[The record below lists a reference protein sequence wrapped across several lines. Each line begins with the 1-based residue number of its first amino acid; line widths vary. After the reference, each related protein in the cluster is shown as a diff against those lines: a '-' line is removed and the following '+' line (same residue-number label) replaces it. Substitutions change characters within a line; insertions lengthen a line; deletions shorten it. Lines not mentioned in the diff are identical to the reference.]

1 MSTLISSATSGK
13 KAAPKAPP
21 RRRPAGPPAPAAK
34 PAPKTVAEQPITNT
48 LTPQPT
54 PASGAA
60 LPTPPATQQSPVR
73 QTIETPHVRFAET
86 VATAE
91 PTTRP
96 TSSHQAQ
103 PTATPP
109 ATQPIV
115 DTTESSSHA
124 VSSGSRA
131 PTPSQ
136 AQGGPLEPVLNQDT
150 LPGYTHV
157 RGGTP
162 PPAYSPD
169 FVPPGQDDTTRLDH
183 DTPSGS
189 VPEPTGASRTEEPTP
204 TNPIVQTTV
213 EDTTNVEGGSD
224 PASAATAGTATRP
237 AKRARQTDTTAEESR
252 AKKAPKRSSTRS
264 NATVQAQ
271 LENGAVPGPSQT
283 PRRPPVARMM
293 ATAQDPTEDATVP
306 DAANAEVQPDDP
318 VAAPKKT
325 PAKRKPRKVKTPA
338 RVNEEEPME
347 GQEREPPAPKAK
359 KPRKPREKA
368 PSKPR
373 KKKVTVGGNG
383 EGETQ
388 AATNGDEEESESD
401 PELHEIDPEALSMY
415 TITKQKRYGKT
426 SEREKRMAEIDWD
439 EVKRKRRAEAE
450 GLQTETTQPSN
461 AQQKEQNAVA
471 STEDAEG
478 NAESENQDNATT
490 RAVEGGLGFRVVNG
504 EIVEDEDTLQIDRRA
519 QAQAEIAMQAP
530 VEEEND
536 LTRFHNRT
544 TYMNDRKR
552 DEKDRVPMWK
562 SKSDPWSEDE
572 TDRFYEALKN
582 WGTDF
587 MIISQLFPPK
597 TRAQIKKKFNREERL
612 DAERIN
618 AALLGKDPVRM
629 DLNAYALAANLDVA
643 EFNKFDSLEHAQS
656 LISESMKDKEEAM
669 RVAVKEAEETE
680 RQRAVHEAGK
690 KKGREGAE
698 ERRKLSQ
705 AKKAMRS
712 KGMVWG
718 TGTLGGFG
726 GGGDDDGAAES

>member
-1 MSTLISSATSGK
+1 
-13 KAAPKAPP
+13 
-21 RRRPAGPPAPAAK
+21 
-34 PAPKTVAEQPITNT
+34 
-48 LTPQPT
+48 
-54 PASGAA
+54 
-60 LPTPPATQQSPVR
+60 
-73 QTIETPHVRFAET
+73 
-86 VATAE
+86 
-91 PTTRP
+91 
-96 TSSHQAQ
+96 
-103 PTATPP
+103 
-109 ATQPIV
+109 
-115 DTTESSSHA
+115 
-124 VSSGSRA
+124 
-131 PTPSQ
+131 
-136 AQGGPLEPVLNQDT
+136 
-150 LPGYTHV
+150 
-157 RGGTP
+157 
-162 PPAYSPD
+162 
-169 FVPPGQDDTTRLDH
+169 
-183 DTPSGS
+183 
-189 VPEPTGASRTEEPTP
+189 
-204 TNPIVQTTV
+204 
-213 EDTTNVEGGSD
+213 VEGEPD
-224 PASAATAGTATRP
+224 PASAATSSTATRP
-237 AKRARQTDTTAEESR
+237 AKRARQTDFTAEEPR

-264 NATVQAQ
+264 NATVQAHF
-271 LENGAVPGPSQT
+271 ENGAVPSPSQT

-293 ATAQDPTEDATVP
+293 ATAQDSMENATMPDAT
-306 DAANAEVQPDDP
+306 NAEVQPDEA
-318 VAAPKKT
+318 VTAPKKT

-338 RVNEEEPME
+338 RVDEEEPVE
-347 GQEREPPAPKAK
+347 GQEGEQPAPKAK

-368 PSKPR
+368 PPKPR
-373 KKKVTVGGNG
+373 KEKAVVEQDG
-383 EGETQ
+383 EGEPQ
-388 AATNGDEEESESD
+388 VETNGDEEGSKSD

-426 SEREKRMAEIDWD
+426 SEREKKMAEIDWD

-450 GLQTETTQPSN
+450 GLQTETAQPSN
-461 AQQKEQNAVA
+461 AQRKEQDAVA

-478 NAESENQDNATT
+478 NAEPENQDNATT

-612 DAERIN
+612 DAERVN

-629 DLNAYALAANLDVA
+629 DLNAYALAANLDIA

-698 ERRKLSQ
+698 ERRKLTQ

-718 TGTLGGFG
+718 TGTFGGFG
-726 GGGDDDGAAES
+726 GGGDDEGAAES

>member
-1 MSTLISSATSGK
+1 
-13 KAAPKAPP
+13 
-21 RRRPAGPPAPAAK
+21 
-34 PAPKTVAEQPITNT
+34 
-48 LTPQPT
+48 
-54 PASGAA
+54 
-60 LPTPPATQQSPVR
+60 
-73 QTIETPHVRFAET
+73 
-86 VATAE
+86 
-91 PTTRP
+91 
-96 TSSHQAQ
+96 
-103 PTATPP
+103 
-109 ATQPIV
+109 
-115 DTTESSSHA
+115 
-124 VSSGSRA
+124 
-131 PTPSQ
+131 
-136 AQGGPLEPVLNQDT
+136 
-150 LPGYTHV
+150 
-157 RGGTP
+157 
-162 PPAYSPD
+162 
-169 FVPPGQDDTTRLDH
+169 
-183 DTPSGS
+183 
-189 VPEPTGASRTEEPTP
+189 
-204 TNPIVQTTV
+204 
-213 EDTTNVEGGSD
+213 
-224 PASAATAGTATRP
+224 
-237 AKRARQTDTTAEESR
+237 
-252 AKKAPKRSSTRS
+252 
-264 NATVQAQ
+264 
-271 LENGAVPGPSQT
+271 
-283 PRRPPVARMM
+283 VARMM
-293 ATAQDPTEDATVP
+293 ATAQDPTEDATMP
-306 DAANAEVQPDDP
+306 DAANAEVLPEDP

-338 RVNEEEPME
+338 RVDEEEPVE
-347 GQEREPPAPKAK
+347 GQEGEQPAPKAK
-359 KPRKPREKA
+359 APRKPRQKA
-368 PSKPR
+368 PPKPR
-373 KKKVTVGGNG
+373 KKKAPVKQDG
-383 EGETQ
+383 EGEAQ
-388 AATNGDEEESESD
+388 IETNGDQEESESD

-426 SEREKRMAEIDWD
+426 SEREKKMAEIDWD
-439 EVKRKRRAEAE
+439 EVKRKRRAEAD
-450 GLQTETTQPSN
+450 GLQTETAQPSN
-461 AQQKEQNAVA
+461 AQQKEQDATA
-471 STEDAEG
+471 STEATEG
-478 NAESENQDNATT
+478 NAEPENQDNATT

-612 DAERIN
+612 DAERVN

-698 ERRKLSQ
+698 ERRKLAQ

-718 TGTLGGFG
+718 TGTFGGFG
-726 GGGDDDGAAES
+726 GGGEDEGGAES

>member
-21 RRRPAGPPAPAAK
+21 RRRPAGPPAPAPPAK
-34 PAPKTVAEQPITNT
+34 PAPKPVAEQSTT
-48 LTPQPT
+48 ESSASSQPA
-54 PASGAA
+54 PVSAA
-60 LPTPPATQQSPVR
+60 APPTPPPTQQSPVR
-73 QTIETPHVRFAET
+73 QTIETQHVRFADP
-86 VATAE
+86 V
-91 PTTRP
+91 TTTERAPQTTP
-96 TSSHQAQ
+96 TSHAQ

-109 ATQPIV
+109 ATQPV
-115 DTTESSSHA
+115 ARHAENDSNA
-124 VSSGSRA
+124 VSS
-131 PTPSQ
+131 TPSLPNSSQ
-136 AQGGPLEPVLNQDT
+136 AQSSPQHQDPILGQDA

-157 RGGTP
+157 GGGTP
-162 PPAYSPD
+162 PPAYVPD
-169 FVPPGQDDTTRLDH
+169 
-183 DTPSGS
+183 S
-189 VPEPTGASRTEEPTP
+189 EPTVSKNVPVSGTVALPAEPT
-204 TNPIVQTTV
+204 NSTTQ
-213 EDTTNVEGGSD
+213 EIATETITLTEQSGATS
-224 PASAATAGTATRP
+224 ATATAARP
-237 AKRARQTDTTAEESR
+237 PKRARPVASETGSR
-252 AKKAPKRSSTRS
+252 KAPKRSSTRT
-264 NATVQAQ
+264 NALVQSQ
-271 LENGAVPGPSQT
+271 LENGDVPGPSQT

-293 ATAQDPTEDATVP
+293 ATAQDPTENATMS
-306 DAANAEVQPDDP
+306 DSAAQPDDAA
-318 VAAPKKT
+318 AAPKKA

-338 RVNEEEPME
+338 RVDEDEPVE
-347 GQEREPPAPKAK
+347 GQEGEQPATKAK
-359 KPRKPREKA
+359 KPRKPRQKA
-368 PSKPR
+368 APKPR
-373 KKKVTVGGNG
+373 AKKATPEEGG
-383 EGETQ
+383 EGEGEVQ
-388 AATNGDEEESESD
+388 YETNAEEEEPESD

-426 SEREKRMAEIDWD
+426 SERERKMAEIDWE

-450 GLQTETTQPSN
+450 GLQPENSQPSN
-461 AQQKEQNAVA
+461 AQQKEQDANA

-478 NAESENQDNATT
+478 SGAPDKQDNSTT

-504 EIVEDEDTLQIDRRA
+504 EIVEDEETLQIDRRA

-552 DEKDRVPMWK
+552 DEKDRVPVWK
-562 SKSDPWSEDE
+562 SKSDPWSEEE
-572 TDRFYEALKN
+572 TDRFYDALKN

-612 DAERIN
+612 DAERVN

-656 LISESMKDKEEAM
+656 LISESMKDKEAAM
-669 RVAVKEAEETE
+669 RIAVKEAEETE

-698 ERRKLSQ
+698 ERRKLAQ

-712 KGMVWG
+712 KGMIWG
-718 TGTLGGFG
+718 AGTFGGFG
-726 GGGDDDGAAES
+726 GGGDEEGGAES

>member
-1 MSTLISSATSGK
+1 MIAAT
-13 KAAPKAPP
+13 
-21 RRRPAGPPAPAAK
+21 
-34 PAPKTVAEQPITNT
+34 TELV
-48 LTPQPT
+48 
-54 PASGAA
+54 
-60 LPTPPATQQSPVR
+60 
-73 QTIETPHVRFAET
+73 
-86 VATAE
+86 
-91 PTTRP
+91 
-96 TSSHQAQ
+96 AQ
-103 PTATPP
+103 PVASTPN
-109 ATQPIV
+109 
-115 DTTESSSHA
+115 TTSAFPDAPRQARAQSSSI
-124 VSSGSRA
+124 
-131 PTPSQ
+131 SQ
-136 AQGGPLEPVLNQDT
+136 EPVFDQNT

-169 FVPPGQDDTTRLDH
+169 AEPIANNNATSSDSRAAPAHVTDATQSMDVAVESNLAESTVSQAVENTGNTNEEPIPSTEE
-183 DTPSGS
+183 TPS
-189 VPEPTGASRTEEPTP
+189 
-204 TNPIVQTTV
+204 TTV
-213 EDTTNVEGGSD
+213 
-224 PASAATAGTATRP
+224 RP
-237 AKRARQTDTTAEESR
+237 AKRARQTDQAEPR
-252 AKKAPKRSSTRS
+252 TRKAPKRNSTRS
-264 NATVQAQ
+264 NATVQSQ
-271 LENGAVPGPSQT
+271 LEDSTVAGPSQT

-293 ATAQDPTEDATVP
+293 AAAQDPTEDENMSSVP
-306 DAANAEVQPDDP
+306 QAEDAA
-318 VAAPKKT
+318 AAPKKT

-338 RVNEEEPME
+338 RVDEEEPRE
-347 GQEREPPAPKAK
+347 GQEGEPVAAKPK
-359 KPRKPREKA
+359 KPRKPRQKA
-368 PSKPR
+368 APKPR
-373 KKKVTVGGNG
+373 TKKSVSEEAG

-388 AATNGDEEESESD
+388 DGEDASKEEPESD

-426 SEREKRMAEIDWD
+426 SEREKKMAEIDWD
-439 EVKRKRRAEAE
+439 DVKRRRRAEAE
-450 GLQTETTQPSN
+450 GLQPESSGL
-461 AQQKEQNAVA
+461 ASQKEQGTRA
-471 STEDAEG
+471 STGEAEG
-478 NAESENQDNATT
+478 SSAPDQQQNTT

-504 EIVEDEDTLQIDRRA
+504 EIVEDEETLQIDRRA

-536 LTRFHNRT
+536 LTRFHNRA

-597 TRAQIKKKFNREERL
+597 TRAQIKKKFNREERI
-612 DAERIN
+612 DPERVT

-669 RVAVKEAEETE
+669 RIAVKEAEETE

-698 ERRKLSQ
+698 ERKRLAQ

-718 TGTLGGFG
+718 AGTFGGFG
-726 GGGDDDGAAES
+726 GGDDEGAGES